1 MCANCKIRR
10 MGSTIHVIFI
20 NIHVIYNNVL
30 GSMNPLNIEAC
41 FYNIH
46 HNFFAI
52 RGIPCGCLNLKAKGN
67 MVESRTT

>member
-1 MCANCKIRR
+1 

-52 RGIPCGCLNLKAKGN
+52 RGIPCGCLILKAKGN